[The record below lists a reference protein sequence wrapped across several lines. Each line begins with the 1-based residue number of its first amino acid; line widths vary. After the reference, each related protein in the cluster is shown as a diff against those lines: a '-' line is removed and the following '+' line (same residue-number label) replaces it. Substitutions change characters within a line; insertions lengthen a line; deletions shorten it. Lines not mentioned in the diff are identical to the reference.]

1 MVRPLTHTSSSSESI
16 HVSHEV
22 ESCCKY
28 CSVLLEI
35 DQITEIDHP
44 ILNSNCCSLSGAVPM
59 RGLGSM
65 CCYMNLSASP
75 CHLSVQ
81 AKCIVL
87 LYS

>member
-1 MVRPLTHTSSSSESI
+1 MVKPLTLTSSSSETI
-16 HVSHEV
+16 SHEV
-22 ESCCKY
+22 ESCCKN

-44 ILNSNCCSLSGAVPM
+44 ILNSNCCWLSGAVPM

-65 CCYMNLSASP
+65 CCYMNLSVSQ
-75 CHLSVQ
+75 CQLSVQ

>member
-1 MVRPLTHTSSSSESI
+1 MVKPLTLTSSSSETI
-16 HVSHEV
+16 SHEV

-35 DQITEIDHP
+35 DHP
-44 ILNSNCCSLSGAVPM
+44 ILNSNCCWLAGAVPM

-65 CCYMNLSASP
+65 CCYMNLSASQ
-75 CHLSVQ
+75 CQLSVQ